1 MQSVI
6 QYIEKELEGL
16 YPKTEIE
23 SFARICVEYVCG
35 FNYTQFIL
43 HKNEKI
49 NPAERKKIEAIVYR
63 LKKHEPI
70 QYILGETEFFG
81 LKLKVNPS
89 VLIPRPETEE
99 LVQWILESDLKT
111 ESIILDIG
119 TGSGCIA
126 LALKSNIPAAKVYG
140 VDFSK
145 EALKT
150 AVQNGKENNLEV
162 DFLQADILNWEQKSW
177 NRPDLIVSNPPYVRE
192 LEKKKMQSNVLD
204 YEPETALFVSDSDP
218 LLFYRRIA
226 EFALKYLNPNGGL
239 FFEINE
245 NLGNETLKMLELM
258 GFQNCTIKADLFG
271 KERMFRCRKQKE

>member
-1 MQSVI
+1 M
-6 QYIEKELEGL
+6 
-16 YPKTEIE
+16 
-23 SFARICVEYVCG
+23 
-35 FNYTQFIL
+35 
-43 HKNEKI
+43 
-49 NPAERKKIEAIVYR
+49 
-63 LKKHEPI
+63 
-70 QYILGETEFFG
+70 
-81 LKLKVNPS
+81 
-89 VLIPRPETEE
+89 LIPRPETEE

-111 ESIILDIG
+111 EPIILDIG

-150 AVQNGKENNLEV
+150 AAQNGKENNLEV

-192 LEKKKMQSNVLD
+192 LEKEKMQSNVLD

-226 EFALKYLNPNGGL
+226 EFALKYLNPNGDL

-271 KERMFRCRKQKE
+271 KERMLRCRKQKE